1 MNVLQLVVNKYL
13 AQKLPPEPGQYNMNI
28 LQLMTYKHVDQ
39 KLPPKHGGYD
49 MNLTQRMSIKVMMK
63 NTKQRRLLTD
73 VQWLLSQ
80 TSFKIL
86 QFVIP
91 FSSLYRCLLLC
102 SAWFCF
108 ILEGSKV
115 MKAWEGD
122 MVLTCMYH
130 TYVDI

>member
-1 MNVLQLVVNKYL
+1 MNTVQLV
-13 AQKLPPEPGQYNMNI
+13 
-28 LQLMTYKHVDQ
+28 TYRYVDQ
-39 KLPPKHGGYD
+39 KLLPKHGGYD

-63 NTKQRRLLTD
+63 NKKQRRLLTD
-73 VQWLLSQ
+73 VQRLLSQ

-102 SAWFCF
+102 SARFCF
-108 ILEGSKV
+108 VLEGSKV

-122 MVLTCMYH
+122 IVHTCMYR
-130 TYVDI
+130 TYVDR